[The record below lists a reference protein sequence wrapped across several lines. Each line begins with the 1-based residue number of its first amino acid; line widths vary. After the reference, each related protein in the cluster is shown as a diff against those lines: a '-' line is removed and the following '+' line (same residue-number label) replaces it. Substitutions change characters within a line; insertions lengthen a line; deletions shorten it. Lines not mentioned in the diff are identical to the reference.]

1 MQYRT
6 NYMLITDQYFLFLA
20 KTSTMTLA
28 LIAIILSIAHTKGR
42 ESLQPEISILNK
54 KRLKEYQNTCQQ
66 LKQFSHFN
74 HKRKSLKKNEKKLK
88 TFTEHLFIIDFKGD
102 IHASGVTALRREID
116 LILELAQENDKVLLR
131 IESRGGTVIGYG
143 LVASQVHRLRQAN
156 LHLTIAID
164 QIAASGGYLVASLA
178 NEIIAAPFACIGSI
192 GVAYEIP
199 NIHNLL
205 NSYGIEYKQ
214 VTAGQYKRTL
224 SVFGKNTKDG
234 EAKVQSDVEMTH
246 ELFKNYISQ
255 YRDLDIETVATGE
268 TWPAMVAHE
277 KGLVDRLISSDEFI
291 QAHLEDK
298 LILQLKTPTKNS
310 LTNLMKQKAVS
321 LLQYME

>member
-1 MQYRT
+1 
-6 NYMLITDQYFLFLA
+6 MLITDQYFLFLA
-20 KTSTMTLA
+20 KTSTMTFA
-28 LIAIILSIAHTKGR
+28 LIGIILTFTHSKGND
-42 ESLQPEISILNK
+42 SLKPEISIVNK
-54 KRLKEYQNTCQQ
+54 KRLREHGNICNQ
-66 LKQFSHFN
+66 LKQFNHF
-74 HKRKSLKKNEKKLK
+74 KIKKKSLKQKEKQLK
-88 TFTEHLFIIDFKGD
+88 SLTEHLFIIDFKGD
-102 IHASGVTALRREID
+102 IHASGVTTLRKEID
-116 LILELAQENDKVLLR
+116 LILEIIQENDQVLLR
-131 IESRGGTVIGYG
+131 IDSRGGTVIGYG
-143 LVASQVHRLRQAN
+143 LVASQIHRLRQAN
-156 LHLTIAID
+156 IHLTIAID

-268 TWPAMVAHE
+268 TWPAMIAHE
-277 KGLVDRLISSDEFI
+277 KGLVDRLLSSDEFI
-291 QAHLEDK
+291 QEHIDNK
-298 LILQLKTPTKNS
+298 LILQLNTPTKNS
-310 LTNLMKQKAVS
+310 LVNLMKQKAVS